1 MWSGAAA
8 DCVNGVLLT
17 WLRDLR
23 GLGAGKGKGMEGGQ
37 DGGGGGTGAISRC
50 CDGDG
55 GLPWPHAFLP
65 SGAEVKA
72 AVKED
77 SRFVFVSSTGNP

>member
-1 MWSGAAA
+1 MYVCARLCVAMWSGAAA

-37 DGGGGGTGAISRC
+37 DGGGGGPVQLVVVVTATEACPGRMLSCLR
-50 CDGDG
+50 
-55 GLPWPHAFLP
+55 
-65 SGAEVKA
+65 ERK
-72 AVKED
+72 
-77 SRFVFVSSTGNP
+77 